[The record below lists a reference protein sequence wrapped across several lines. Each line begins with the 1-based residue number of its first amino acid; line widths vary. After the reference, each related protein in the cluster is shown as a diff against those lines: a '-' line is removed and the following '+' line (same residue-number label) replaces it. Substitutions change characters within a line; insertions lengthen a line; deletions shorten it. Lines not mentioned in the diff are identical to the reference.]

1 MTNKKY
7 SNNEKKL
14 LEDSPPVLVRCTKCL
29 LPHTMPFIYFDS
41 NGVCNYCLNYKKK
54 NMPKSINQLKE
65 IVKNFK
71 QINGNDCI
79 VPFSGGRDSS
89 FGLHLIVKELGLNPI
104 TYTYEWGMTSDI
116 GRRNI
121 SLMCSKLGVENIIV
135 AADIYKKRENIKKNV
150 EAWLNKPDLGM
161 VSLFTAGDKHFYQFV
176 EDIKK
181 ETNIKLNIWGSS
193 PYELTHFKSGYL
205 GIKPDFFSKGVYS
218 KGLGRQLNYQYLR
231 LKQMF
236 KNPSYFNSSI
246 WDTISGEY
254 YRSIKRKSFY
264 YYIFDYWEWNETEIE
279 TTLSKEYDWIFANDT
294 RTSWRIGD
302 GTAAFYNYIYYTLAG
317 FTEHDTFRSNQIREG
332 VITREEGLKLV
343 EEENRP
349 RYESLR
355 DYFDIIDIDF
365 KTAINT
371 INRMPKLWY
380 QNPR

>member
-1 MTNKKY
+1 
-7 SNNEKKL
+7 
-14 LEDSPPVLVRCTKCL
+14 
-29 LPHTMPFIYFDS
+29 
-41 NGVCNYCLNYKKK
+41 
-54 NMPKSINQLKE
+54 
-65 IVKNFK
+65 
-71 QINGNDCI
+71 
-79 VPFSGGRDSS
+79 
-89 FGLHLIVKELGLNPI
+89 
-104 TYTYEWGMTSDI
+104 
-116 GRRNI
+116 
-121 SLMCSKLGVENIIV
+121 
-135 AADIYKKRENIKKNV
+135 
-150 EAWLNKPDLGM
+150 
-161 VSLFTAGDKHFYQFV
+161 
-176 EDIKK
+176 
-181 ETNIKLNIWGSS
+181 
-193 PYELTHFKSGYL
+193 
-205 GIKPDFFSKGVYS
+205 
-218 KGLGRQLNYQYLR
+218 
-231 LKQMF
+231 MF

-365 KTAINT
+365 KNAINT